1 MNIKQY
7 LVDESFQSLLW
18 PARHMPLLTLRRVE
32 TILFRVRLVAL
43 LFAFLTAG
51 WIVVDFFAVPWPA
64 WGWLAAGRLVASLA
78 FAFVALICGR
88 ANRKHDMYL
97 SLACL
102 YAIPTFFYLYS
113 YWILSGVG
121 LSGLT
126 SSISGIYA
134 FLPFIMIA
142 GLGMFPLTAGES
154 LIYAMP
160 VILLEFVSGIV
171 GIDALNL
178 SELIGSVWLAA
189 MMAIVAAL
197 SGMSQLGFMI
207 ALVRQAIRD
216 PLTQCFTRSSGE
228 ELLEMQFIIATRS
241 NSPLTLAFIDLDNFK
256 AINDN
261 YGHDAGDK
269 VLLEATRN
277 ISQSLRTGDMLVR
290 WGGEEFVVILPGA
303 YCNEAALV
311 LERLLA
317 KGMGERPDGQPITAS
332 VGLAERTYDDSRD
345 WRELIAA
352 ADQRMY
358 SAKQSGKNRL
368 VTCARAA

>member
-7 LVDESFQSLLW
+7 LVDESFHSLLW
-18 PARHMPLLTLRRVE
+18 PGRHMPLLTLRRVE

-51 WIVVDFFAVPWPA
+51 WVVVDFFAVPWPA
-64 WGWLAAGRLVASLA
+64 WGQLAVGRLVASLA
-78 FAFVALICGR
+78 FAFVALVCGR
-88 ANRKHDMYL
+88 ANRKRDMYL

-113 YWILSGVG
+113 YWILSGIE
-121 LSGLT
+121 LSGLA

-142 GLGMFPLTAGES
+142 GLGMFPLSAGES
-154 LIYAMP
+154 LIYATP
-160 VILLEFVSGIV
+160 VILLEFVSGV
-171 GIDALNL
+171 MGIDALNL
-178 SELIGSVWLAA
+178 SQLIGSVWLAA

-216 PLTQCFTRSSGE
+216 PLTKCFTRSSGE
-228 ELLEMQFIIATRS
+228 ELLEMQYIIATRS

-256 AINDN
+256 TINDN

-269 VLLEATRN
+269 VLLEATRS

-303 YCNEAALV
+303 YCGEAAHV
-311 LERLLA
+311 LERLRE
-317 KGMGERPDGQPITAS
+317 KGMGERPDGHPITAS
-332 VGLAERTYDDSRD
+332 IGLAERTQDDSKD
-345 WRELIAA
+345 WRELVAV

-368 VTCARAA
+368 VTCTLAV

>member
-1 MNIKQY
+1 MKITQY
-7 LVDESFQSLLW
+7 LNDETFRSLLW

-51 WIVVDFFAVPWPA
+51 WIAVDFFALPWPA
-64 WGWLAAGRLVASLA
+64 WGQLALGRVTASLA

-88 ANRKHDMYL
+88 ANRKRDMYL
-97 SLACL
+97 SLGCL
-102 YAIPTFFYLYS
+102 YAIPTLFYLYS
-113 YWILSGVG
+113 YWILNGVE
-121 LSGLT
+121 LSGMA

-160 VILLEFVSGIV
+160 VILLELVSGMI
-171 GIDALNL
+171 GIDVLNL
-178 SELIGSVWLAA
+178 SELIGSVWLAG

-228 ELLEMQFIIATRS
+228 ELLEMQFIIASRS

-256 AINDN
+256 TINDN
-261 YGHDAGDK
+261 YGHDAGDQ
-269 VLLEATRN
+269 VLLEATRQ
-277 ISQSLRTGDMLVR
+277 IGASLRTGDMLVR

-311 LERLLA
+311 LERLRA
-317 KGMGERPDGQPITAS
+317 RGMGVRPDGGPITAS
-332 VGLAERTYDDSRD
+332 MGLAERTRDDSKD

-358 SAKQSGKNRL
+358 AAKQSGKNRL
-368 VTCARAA
+368 VTCAQAA